1 MHPSEKNLD
10 IRALLKSP
18 SADFLPRAF
27 QQLTG
32 RAPDFIGLLH
42 YAQRLQRG
50 LSRLLILVELASSAE
65 GKAQGVSSPELEA
78 ALRRY
83 LRVRDWPLGKL
94 RWAFLPKVEANIPR
108 EPNFNWERWANDYI
122 AEQLDRDA
130 RLAVTAQVQRE
141 VNENAVAMPDAT
153 VSDAL
158 TRRVEQLQQQLNHI
172 AGVLQAQGVNVPVT
186 SVDEVSFQLPDPAQI
201 SLQAR
206 QYFYVLAQ
214 ELSV

>member
-1 MHPSEKNLD
+1 MHPASKNLG
-10 IRALLKSP
+10 IRALLESP
-18 SADFLPRAF
+18 SVDFLPCAF

-65 GKAQGVSSPELEA
+65 GKAQGVSSPELEPVV
-78 ALRRY
+78 RRY
-83 LRVRDWPLGKL
+83 LRVRDWPLGRL
-94 RWAFLPKVEANIPR
+94 RWAFLPKVDADVPR
-108 EPNFNWERWANDYI
+108 EPNFHWERWANDYI
-122 AEQLDRDA
+122 ADQLDRDA
-130 RLAVTAQVQRE
+130 RQAVAVQLQRE
-141 VNENAVAMPDAT
+141 ASETAGAVPDAA

-186 SVDEVSFQLPDPAQI
+186 PVGEVSFQLPDPAQI
-201 SLQAR
+201 SPQAR
-206 QYFYVLAQ
+206 QYFHVLAQ